1 VAPRGASLAD
11 EDLQCG
17 GGGVAAMEAT
27 ETTVEGYGFGIIPIL
42 IILALAVIPYWK
54 IWSRTGHSGAWALLM
69 LVPIANLVS
78 LWVLAF
84 KKWPVVDR

>member
-1 VAPRGASLAD
+1 
-11 EDLQCG
+11 
-17 GGGVAAMEAT
+17 METAT
-27 ETTVEGYGFGIIPIL
+27 IETHEYSYVGIVPIL

-69 LVPIANLVS
+69 LVPLANLIS

-84 KKWPVVDR
+84 KKWPSQDR